1 MSTQLTTTPP
11 PATAAPGSLTGAA
24 IQGMKWTT
32 MATLATSV
40 LQVGYTAVMA
50 RLLTPADFGLVAL
63 AAIFM
68 RFGGYFAQMGM
79 EQALIQKATLTTAD
93 VRAAFTSAVGLG
105 LFFASLLWLLAP
117 LGGRAFS
124 QPGVVPIIH
133 AMSVGLVLMGI
144 YATSVSLLRRQ
155 MRFRTLAIMEVSTFV
170 LSYGGVGVTMAW
182 LGYGAWSLVGT
193 QLCQSLLLL
202 ILGYAVT
209 RHSIKPLFSWQ
220 VYRPLVQYGG
230 WSSVASF
237 CEYMTGE
244 LDKMAISRLWG
255 GAALGLYS
263 RAAMLIA
270 LPAYTLTASVTRV
283 ALPSFSQVQDDRPRL
298 RGAYLRSV
306 VLTGVLIMP
315 LCLGAAVAAPELVR
329 VMLGPQW
336 MDAVPIFRVICLL
349 YSLSTMNM
357 FAVTVCDATANLTRK
372 LVLTLTHAASLLALF
387 VLLRGFGLVGIA
399 LAVLLGEVLRT
410 VFYLILMRQVLT
422 VELTTLAR
430 SYVPPLL
437 LGAGVAAAIAL
448 VASALRAAMAPLPLV
463 FAAEMLTGAI
473 SLPCLI
479 LLLPLPALQAEV
491 AYLLGH
497 LNTRAGPVVGPMLA
511 WLHRQL
517 LPTSLPA

>member
-1 MSTQLTTTPP
+1 
-11 PATAAPGSLTGAA
+11 
-24 IQGMKWTT
+24 

-40 LQVGYTAVMA
+40 LQVGYTAIMA

-79 EQALIQKATLTTAD
+79 EQALIQKATLTPAD
-93 VRAAFTSAVGLG
+93 IRAAFTSAVGLG
-105 LFFASLLWLLAP
+105 LFFAGLLWLLAP
-117 LGGRAFS
+117 LGARAFS
-124 QPGVVPIIH
+124 QPAVVPIIH
-133 AMSVGLVLMGI
+133 AMAVGLVLMGI

-155 MRFRTLAIMEVSTFV
+155 MRFRTLALMEVSTF
-170 LSYGGVGVTMAW
+170 LICYGGVGITMAW
-182 LGYGAWSLVGT
+182 RGYGAWSLVGT
-193 QLCQSLLLL
+193 QLSQSMLLLL
-202 ILGYAVT
+202 LGYAVT
-209 RHSIKPLFSWQ
+209 RHPIKPLFSWQ

-283 ALPSFSQVQDDRPRL
+283 ALPSFSQVQHDRPRL
-298 RGAYLRSV
+298 RGAYLRSL

-315 LCLGAAVAAPELVR
+315 ICLGAAVAAPELVR

-357 FAVTVCDATANLTRK
+357 FAVTVCDATANLPRK
-372 LVLTLTHAASLLALF
+372 LVLTLTHAAAMLALF

-410 VFYLILMRQVLT
+410 AFYLVLMRRILQ
-422 VELTTLAR
+422 VELSALAR
-430 SYVPPLL
+430 CYVPALIL
-437 LGAGVAAAIAL
+437 SGGVAATIAL
-448 VASALRAAMAPLPLV
+448 VATTLRAAFVPLPLV
-463 FAAEMLTGAI
+463 FVAEMLTGII

-491 AYLLGH
+491 VHLLSH
-497 LNTRAGPVVGPMLA
+497 LNTRALPVVGPALL
-511 WLHRQL
+511 WLQRQL
-517 LPTSLPA
+517 QPSTLSA